1 LARTTTAA
9 AATTT
14 TTTTT
19 INFEVYTLTFHGDR
33 PKTTS
38 GECSPASSELNI
50 QSRACQTFTIVW
62 GSFASLSQ
70 EAALRP
76 LALPHVNAHR
86 FRGEPGLASAP
97 LKRHRGEPGQSTGTV
112 GLSKFASLA

>member
-9 AATTT
+9 ATTTT

-50 QSRACQTFTIVW
+50 QSRACQSFIIVW

-70 EAALRP
+70 DGP
-76 LALPHVNAHR
+76 LYRTLTCAPVQGGSQDSLPHR
-86 FRGEPGLASAP
+86 
-97 LKRHRGEPGQSTGTV
+97 
-112 GLSKFASLA
+112 